1 MKERGVSGRPGVVR
15 PQAVLYAR
23 VSSKEQEKEG
33 FSIPAQLKLLR
44 SYAADQN
51 LSVTREF
58 VDVET
63 AKQAGRSSF
72 GEMLAF
78 LRRARTVKVLLVEKT
93 DRLYRNIKDWVL
105 IDDLDIEVH
114 FVKEGV
120 LLSADSRSSEK
131 FMHGIK
137 VLMAKNYIDNL
148 SEETQK
154 GMREKAEQG
163 IYPSWAP
170 IGYRNADGPN
180 GKRIIEADPAYGPL
194 VARLFEGYSSGLL
207 SLKDLTIRARAWGL
221 TFRTGNRM
229 TISVV
234 HKILR
239 NPIYMGRFRWAGVEY
254 QGIHEPLVRR
264 ELWETV
270 QAVMDDRF
278 GRRKRGSKHDFA
290 FAGLVSCGHC
300 GCSMVGEI
308 KKGRYVYYH
317 CTGYRQKCPEPYT
330 RQEVLEAEFA
340 RILRG
345 ISLDDTTLDWIV
357 LVLKESRADERRHR
371 DESIARL
378 QGEYNRVQSRLD
390 AMYLDK
396 LDGRIE
402 ATYFDRKAAEWKR
415 DLDALA
421 ASIREHQSADRSYV
435 EGGVRLLELAAHAH
449 QLFLSQAP
457 GGKRQLLNF
466 VVANAS
472 WRGGHLTAT
481 LRQPFSLISD
491 LAPRTESESSARP
504 LTGEGSSSSIRVV
517 SPLSNRRREASGN
530 SKRGVPQ
537 PAGSEKANW
546 LRSTDSNREPW
557 D

>member
-1 MKERGVSGRPGVVR
+1 MSERTGFVR

-93 DRLYRNIKDWVL
+93 DRLYRNIKDWVS
-105 IDDLDIEVH
+105 IDDLDLEVH

-120 LLSADSRSSEK
+120 LLSVDSRSSEK

-163 IYPSWAP
+163 LYPSWAP
-170 IGYRNADGPN
+170 IGYRNVDGPN
-180 GKRIIEADPAYGPL
+180 GKRIIEPDPAYGPL

-207 SLKDLTIRARAWGL
+207 SLKDLTSKARSWGL
-221 TFRTGNRM
+221 TFRTGNPM

-300 GCSMVGEI
+300 GCSMVGEL
-308 KKGRYVYYH
+308 KKSRYVYYH

-330 RQEVLEAEFA
+330 RQEVLESEFG
-340 RILRG
+340 RILQE
-345 ISLDDTTLDWIV
+345 ISLDDTTLAWIV
-357 LVLKESRADERRHR
+357 SALKDSHADERRYR
-371 DESIARL
+371 DDSIRRL
-378 QGEYNRVQSRLD
+378 QAEFDRVQSRLD

-402 ATYFDRKAAEWKR
+402 ATYFDRKAAEWKH

-421 ASIREHQSADRSYV
+421 ASIREHQSADRSYM
-435 EGGVRLLELAAHAH
+435 EGGIRLLELAARAH
-449 QLFLSQAP
+449 QLFLSQP
-457 GGKRQLLNF
+457 PSEKRKLLNF

-472 WRGGHLTAT
+472 WKGGQLTAT

-491 LAPRTESESSARP
+491 LAPRTESQSAGMP
-504 LTGEGSSSSIRVV
+504 PTDEFAGSSMGVI
-517 SPLSNRRREASGN
+517 SPLSNCQIEASGN
-530 SKRGVPQ
+530 SKRGVQQ

-546 LRSTDSNREPW
+546 LRSTDSNREPCG
-557 D
+557 